1 MGESKDIMDN
11 NFQPNTNFEDTRMNA
26 RCSPSFL
33 EAYSPESMRLFH
45 TTEAGNAGS
54 KSTKST
60 KSTDFAS
67 GQQEDFLA
75 NFVLFDPAGTDSGRG
90 SHDSGSPSSVL
101 DDELYHSIERPKAN
115 RSDKPEVGK
124 GAKGQETK
132 NDSKQE
138 IPSPIEIQ
146 KHIENLGNR
155 EYKVRADAQKS
166 LENMGAAALPALQK
180 ANEETEIPEVQQ
192 RAETAINTIKR
203 RIELDNCKKYL
214 EKASDKTIDSL
225 LEKAGV
231 RILCEKS
238 LTRPGST
245 GEEKRFFS
253 QYGAPKGQLTDVEKK
268 QVEELIKMG
277 DSLRDDDKFWRAKN
291 MIQKIDGP
299 DVSGGIKIN
308 KLAIISVSGRDLYAR
323 ALSNSNNPADIRRGV
338 ELLTEEVK
346 NRKEAGQEISPRVIE
361 TAARLDAG
369 KDPKFL
375 SAFKNA
381 GGNPVILDNL
391 SNKFREIKNK

>member
-1 MGESKDIMDN
+1 MED
-11 NFQPNTNFEDTRMNA
+11 FQPTTNFEHTQINSSGA
-26 RCSPSFL
+26 PSFL
-33 EAYSPESMRLFH
+33 EAYSPENMRLFRK
-45 TTEAGNAGS
+45 TESGS
-54 KSTKST
+54 ANSDSTKSMN
-60 KSTDFAS
+60 SAS
-67 GQQEDFLA
+67 GEMEDFLSS
-75 NFVLFDPAGTDSGRG
+75 FILFDPSDCG
-90 SHDSGSPSSVL
+90 HDKNQSPAPSSAL
-101 DDELYHSIERPKAN
+101 EDELSHSIERPKAN

-124 GAKGQETK
+124 GAKTAETK

-138 IPSPIEIQ
+138 GLNPIEIQ
-146 KHIENLGNR
+146 KHIENLGSR

-166 LENMGAAALPALQK
+166 LENMGSAALPALQK

-214 EKASDKTIDSL
+214 EKATDKTIDSL

-231 RILCEKS
+231 RILCEKT

-245 GEEKRFFS
+245 GEEKRFVS
-253 QYGAPKGQLTDVEKK
+253 QYGAPKGQLTDLEKK

-277 DSLRDDDKFWRAKN
+277 DSLKDDDKFWLAKN

-346 NRKEAGQEISPRVIE
+346 NRKSAGQEISPRVIE

-369 KDPKFL
+369 KDPNFL